1 MCAVRIIGFGLC
13 LLAVLLFMSEEK
25 EKVEEIL
32 KPYQGLAATEE
43 LKKKIW
49 DVLQKAKYEGRITI
63 PFKVVSRKD
72 IYKKYPDCIEI
83 ILDTKV

>member
-1 MCAVRIIGFGLC
+1 MDKQNRHAFYGYEII
-13 LLAVLLFMSEEK
+13 SREEK

-49 DVLQKAKYEGRITI
+49 DDLQKAKYEGRITI